1 MKTVTCRDAG
11 FDCSAVIQGETED
24 EIMRKAEEHAM
35 KEHNMKSEDITP
47 EMRQKIKGVIHTT

>member
-1 MKTVTCRDAG
+1 
-11 FDCSAVIQGETED
+11 
-24 EIMRKAEEHAM
+24 MRKAEEHAM